1 MLSFSFGRMEGGI
14 IGKTSKQY
22 KYNAREQKNI
32 TRSCV
37 VNLIISTG
45 YDAFYE
51 LNIPGCCTSAAGGR
65 MRTSYLIERGDN
77 GDVKGGSALTQ
88 MTAA

>member
-1 MLSFSFGRMEGGI
+1 M
-14 IGKTSKQY
+14 
-22 KYNAREQKNI
+22 
-32 TRSCV
+32 

-77 GDVKGGSALTQ
+77 EDVKGGSALTQ
-88 MTAA
+88 RQRMDELNGDGEFELLNKILIAIKLCSQHLQL